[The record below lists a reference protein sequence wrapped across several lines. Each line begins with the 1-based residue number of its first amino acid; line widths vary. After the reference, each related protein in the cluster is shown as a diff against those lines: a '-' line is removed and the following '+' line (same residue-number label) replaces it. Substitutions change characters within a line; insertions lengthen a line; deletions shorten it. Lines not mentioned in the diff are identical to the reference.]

1 MKRVQIG
8 LHPNAPRFKL
18 FFFLHH
24 KQENVNIVN
33 FKIIY
38 DHRILT

>member
-18 FFFLHH
+18 FFLHH